1 MIANPPWHH
10 QLIGRGGGRGGTID
24 NYPDTARS
32 DGSVPWF
39 LRGFETICEQDDVG
53 CRSSIGAG
61 IESIEPRSRHSTSG
75 ISYGASTSIGFQM
88 TGSIYIDLVSDAR
101 NGTRALVHFFE
112 ILLHMLDF
120 YL

>member
-61 IESIEPRSRHSTSG
+61 IESSHDPVIQLPESVTELPLPSASR
-75 ISYGASTSIGFQM
+75 
-88 TGSIYIDLVSDAR
+88 
-101 NGTRALVHFFE
+101 
-112 ILLHMLDF
+112 
-120 YL
+120 